1 MSTKA
6 QLDTKIAGF
15 TSGGA
20 NTAAEFRSY
29 ETDVVASGYQTEQDS
44 NGTETVT
51 TKVATASI
59 PYQIVLSKSFQLAR
73 CVGYFKVNYSQDN
86 NQVIFTFK
94 DTDWLPL
101 DQQFGNLTNVIVNFK
116 AYDRVY
122 NSTLDCQLI
131 YLAGVATVR
140 TLGAIPAF
148 TAAKWDFDFTYNLAK

>member
-1 MSTKA
+1 MNKLAIETLIAARTDGGNNPISTERNLW
-6 QLDTKIAGF
+6 QQMLD
-15 TSGGA
+15 
-20 NTAAEFRSY
+20 
-29 ETDVVASGYQTEQDS
+29 SGYEKAVDS
-44 NGTETVT
+44 NGTETYT

-73 CVGYFKVNYSQDN
+73 CVGYLKVNYSQDN